1 MGLKMTILILAMFAM
16 LLFASSEVPSTNA
29 KEASWLAAL
38 SQLAQRLCR
47 PASSRAPSLVAMASR
62 RLRVRR
68 RVETNDTD
76 DDYVLN
82 FDQTRF
88 PSEMA
93 ANRFNILRNRKL
105 IAERKVHLNEGEFAN
120 FNNEIMRRN
129 WHLFLANPPDEIDD
143 TLVREFYANTYQVD
157 RDGDRQSMVRGEII
171 HYDKQAINTLLGTPS
186 TPPGDITNYGA
197 FRRGHMSNHLQ
208 NQHRHNMLDLHAHLV
223 DAMMY
228 MYAQNDAL
236 RRGQMCLMDNMHRL
250 SLGIPDFPDD
260 SVMTATQFE
269 EHVPW
274 PEDRPTFVRG
284 RENQAPPQ
292 QPDEAEADQQ
302 GHVEEQQRQPSPWR
316 LWPHQP

>member
-1 MGLKMTILILAMFAM
+1 MY
-16 LLFASSEVPSTNA
+16 
-29 KEASWLAAL
+29 
-38 SQLAQRLCR
+38 Q
-47 PASSRAPSLVAMASR
+47 MASR
-62 RLRVRR
+62 RPRIRR

-88 PSEMA
+88 PSEIA
-93 ANRFNILRNRKL
+93 ANRFTTLRNRKL

-129 WHLFLANPPDEIDD
+129 WHMFLANPPDEIDD
-143 TLVREFYANTYQVD
+143 TLVREFYANAYQVD
-157 RDGDRQSMVRGEII
+157 RDGDRQSMARSLTMEHSGE
-171 HYDKQAINTLLGTPS
+171 
-186 TPPGDITNYGA
+186 
-197 FRRGHMSNHLQ
+197 
-208 NQHRHNMLDLHAHLV
+208 

-284 RENQAPPQ
+284 RENQAPQQ
-292 QPDEAEADQQ
+292 QPDEEEADQQ
-302 GHVEEQQRQPSPWR
+302 GHNKDWIISKRPCVHQWPSQSAPEAQPEVNQSPSDQEPVAQRASGPARAHQWPSDQEPVAQRASRPASWSNS
-316 LWPHQP
+316 PS